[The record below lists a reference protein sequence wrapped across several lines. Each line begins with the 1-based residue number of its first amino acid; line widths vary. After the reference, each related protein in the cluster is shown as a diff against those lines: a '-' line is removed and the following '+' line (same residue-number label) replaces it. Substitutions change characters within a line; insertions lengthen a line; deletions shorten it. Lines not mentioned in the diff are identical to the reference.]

1 MMASALET
9 DEIVVHA
16 GYFQKSNK
24 QANSSTEFSYE
35 EIRRAPGSTGDVSC
49 NLMTLPSIAKV
60 NDQRNNL
67 IVRGGNPIENTF
79 YIDNIEIPNINHFP
93 NQGSSGG
100 PIGLVNVDFI
110 QDVTFFSGGFWLVYG
125 DKLFSIMDI
134 SFRKG
139 NRSEFDG
146 QLGLNFAG
154 FGGAA
159 EGPMFKDKGS
169 WLFSA
174 RRSYLDFWLRNIT
187 LILTFVLC
195 VFLLENLLLLV
206 DINLCHYFSM
216 TSYLAGFA
224 IYLVGYLG
232 LLKSEVFSSQA
243 VINFFHRVS
252 ENNFTGPKKED
263 NRERQDK
270 YVKSGLSSDKAKG
283 YLDNLV
289 NIMEIENIYMD
300 SNLTLNQIANK
311 LGIFVYNLS
320 EVINTQKNQNF
331 FNFINKYR
339 IEKVKKDLTDPAKSN
354 LKILSIAF
362 EAGFNSK
369 ASFNTIFEKFSGL
382 TTSDYRNKTP
392 S

>member
-1 MMASALET
+1 M
-9 DEIVVHA
+9 
-16 GYFQKSNK
+16 
-24 QANSSTEFSYE
+24 
-35 EIRRAPGSTGDVSC
+35 
-49 NLMTLPSIAKV
+49 
-60 NDQRNNL
+60 
-67 IVRGGNPIENTF
+67 
-79 YIDNIEIPNINHFP
+79 
-93 NQGSSGG
+93 
-100 PIGLVNVDFI
+100 
-110 QDVTFFSGGFWLVYG
+110 
-125 DKLFSIMDI
+125 
-134 SFRKG
+134 
-139 NRSEFDG
+139 
-146 QLGLNFAG
+146 
-154 FGGAA
+154 
-159 EGPMFKDKGS
+159 
-169 WLFSA
+169 FSA